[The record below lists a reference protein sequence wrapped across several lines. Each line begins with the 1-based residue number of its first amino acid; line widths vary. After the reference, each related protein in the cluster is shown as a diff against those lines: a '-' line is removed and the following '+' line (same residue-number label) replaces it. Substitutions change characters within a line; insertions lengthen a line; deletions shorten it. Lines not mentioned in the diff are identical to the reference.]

1 VAGQKKLDGKVT
13 IVTGAGSSGPGVGTG
28 KAISVQFAQEG
39 AKVVLVDMFEE
50 RAQETLDMIKAEGGE
65 AKIVVADLSK
75 ISECKRV
82 VDETVKLYGGVD
94 ILINNAALS
103 ASGTGLLKVT
113 EDYYEKVIAVNLT
126 APFMLCKYSIPIMI
140 ERGGGSIIN
149 ITSIAAMRGT
159 GSPVGNGAYATA
171 KAGLEGLRVDI
182 ADAFGKKGIRINNIA
197 PGIIVTPMQKKD
209 IANAGLDFEKLDLG
223 KGTALGI
230 AGDAWDIARAALFLA
245 GPDGRFI
252 TSQLIAVDGGKTQT
266 AH

>member
-1 VAGQKKLDGKVT
+1 VSGQKKLEGKVT

-39 AKVVLVDMFEE
+39 AKVVLVDMFED

-75 ISECKRV
+75 LSECKRV

-103 ASGTGLLKVT
+103 ASNTSLLSIT
-113 EDYYEKVIAVNLT
+113 DEYYEKVIAVNLT
-126 APFMLCKYSIPIMI
+126 APFMLCKHSIPIMI

-159 GSPVGNGAYATA
+159 GGAKGAAGYASA
-171 KAGLEGLRVDI
+171 KAGLEGLRVDL
-182 ADAFGKKGIRINNIA
+182 ADTFGKKGIRINNIA
-197 PGIIVTPMQKKD
+197 PGIIVTPMQRRD
-209 IANAGLDFEKLDLG
+209 IANSGLDFDKLDLG

-266 AH
+266 SH